1 MAVLSG
7 SEWQRMKDNLA
18 SWRDPVPSKAE
29 KEEKRKKDL
38 YRLSQDIVKNWENTI
53 EGQRLKRLEAHQVRE
68 EQEEV
73 SALV

>member
-1 MAVLSG
+1 MSG